1 MTAMGVHS
9 YRRKLL
15 SLVLLGLFSL
25 VGSLGTSLHAV
36 IDAPD
41 SGQVNSCQCCRALHS
56 DPDTGDLP
64 SIAGGDECA
73 ACRLVAQLWQFEV
86 DDDSK
91 VVVSNTSQ
99 PVFVFDCLLSSV
111 AFTLTMAPRGPPL
124 LS

>member
-15 SLVLLGLFSL
+15 SFVLLGMFSL

-36 IDAPD
+36 IDAPE

-56 DPDTGDLP
+56 DQDAGDLP
-64 SIAGGDECA
+64 CVAGGDECA
-73 ACRLVAQLWQFEV
+73 ACRMIAQLWQLEV
-86 DDDSK
+86 DDDTDA
-91 VVVSNTSQ
+91 VVSNTSQ
-99 PVFVFDCLLSSV
+99 PVFVFDCLHSSV